1 MYLRAVRQIVVLG
14 IAGGFLGTGSGH
26 AQDNSYVYSCHTSG
40 GPYYNDYGIKPVP
53 GSTRAKNYVD
63 SVTFDGP
70 VDLTGAELR
79 QVVTSLK
86 AEEFEREAN
95 WLEKVQDTLRQPW
108 LDHGYDKAEVIA
120 KAAPVGG
127 DDGRYAITAHV
138 DEGLQYR
145 VGRIDFI
152 VEDSDYVENSSSP
165 DKPSLHRLP
174 ADADH
179 LGFANSE
186 KRPVFPLE
194 ELRSLMPLRD
204 GDIFDNRKIRYG
216 LNALNELYGEHGYID
231 FTAEPITNIDDE
243 HQTISL
249 KIDLVEEKQFHI
261 GKIELQG
268 LDTSTRS
275 ALIWNIKTGD
285 VFNNEVVR
293 KFFHDNESNF
303 PAGSYWATE
312 PEMVRNMKTSTV
324 DITFTFGACTGR

>member
-1 MYLRAVRQIVVLG
+1 MYLRAARQFAVL
-14 IAGGFLGTGSGH
+14 ALACWFLGAGTAH
-26 AQDNSYVYSCHTSG
+26 AQDSSSHYSCCPPG
-40 GPYYNDYGIKPVP
+40 ALCDPVIKGS

-70 VDLTGAELR
+70 VDLTGVELR

-86 AEEFEREAN
+86 AEEFEREPN
-95 WLEKVQDTLRQPW
+95 WLGKVQDTLRQPW
-108 LDHGYDKAEVIA
+108 LDHGYHKVEVIA

-127 DDGRYAITAHV
+127 DDGRYAIAAHV

-152 VEDSDYVENSSSP
+152 TENSDYVENSSSP

-174 ADADH
+174 EVTDGLGSAD
-179 LGFANSE
+179 SK
-186 KRPVFPLE
+186 KRPVFPFE

-204 GDIFDNRKIRYG
+204 GDIFDNRKIRDG

-231 FTAEPITNIDDE
+231 FVAQPITNIDDE

-249 KIDLVEEKQFHI
+249 KIDLVEEEQFHI
-261 GKIELQG
+261 GKIEVQG
-268 LDTSTRS
+268 VDPSTRS

-285 VFNNEVVR
+285 VFNKKTVK
-293 KFFHDNESNF
+293 KFFDYNKSNF
-303 PAGSYWATE
+303 PAGSYWARD
-312 PEMVRNMKTSTV
+312 PEIVRNLKNSTV
-324 DITFTFGACTGR
+324 DMRFTFVSCPGR